1 MVPETMPK
9 SLLVIGSGAIG
20 MEFASFH
27 HDMGCKVTVIEVVD
41 RILPAEDEEISA
53 FAQKQFV
60 KQGITIKTGVK
71 VAGLEKAGQGATA
84 TIEVGVCVV
93 RSEER
98 RVGKECVSTCRSR
111 WTPYHTQNNMH
122 NNDLYTHHSYSHQ
135 PSYH

>member
-41 RILPAEDEEISA
+41 RILPAEDEQISA
-53 FAQKQFV
+53 FAQTQFV
-60 KQGITIKTGVK
+60 KQGITIKTGVQ
-71 VAGLEKAGQGATA
+71 VAGLENAGQGATA
-84 TIEVGVCVV
+84 TIEVGGKSE

-98 RVGKECVSTCRSR
+98 RVGEECVSKGRCR
-111 WTPYHTQNNMH
+111 WWMYHQKQNIKLH
-122 NNDLYTHHSYSHQ
+122 NTIK
-135 PSYH
+135 